1 MPTRLLRALIGSL
14 LVLAV
19 VCTTH
24 GSAADIYS
32 HIVLKLP
39 YALRSDAPWIRIIQ
53 TQEEWESL
61 YQQMLAD
68 NLLILDEVEPA
79 PLIDFQNF
87 QLIAGG
93 LGMRPHI
100 GDRLLIESVHELED
114 EIIIQV
120 LEVRRTGYCIVL
132 PALSYPSATI
142 LIRKTHKPI
151 RISSAIATDDCDS
164 GIEVH

>member
-1 MPTRLLRALIGSL
+1 MPTKLLRALIGSL
-14 LVLAV
+14 LVLAA

-61 YQQMLAD
+61 YQQILAD
-68 NLLILDEVEPA
+68 NLLVPAETEPT

-93 LGMRPHI
+93 LGVRSHT
-100 GDRLLIESVHELED
+100 GDRLLIEDVHELED
-114 EIIIQV
+114 AIIIQV
-120 LEVRRTGYCIVL
+120 LEARRAGYCIVL

-151 RISSAIATDDCDS
+151 RIASAVASDDCNPGMD
-164 GIEVH
+164 